1 MHKYVGVAKEL
12 NIINFLDV
20 DLVGYGHLVKK
31 INQGD
36 NFRFP
41 VGKNG
46 KLGNKINISSSQTG
60 TILWDVEYF
69 VPNSTYNS
77 YTSPLSYVNSNEY
90 WTVSAPSGSQ
100 ANMNLDWD
108 AESDL
113 TPLSTQNGVSDMRV
127 AKYNTGTLTWEEVSS
142 SASGSNSTGT
152 VSTSSRITI
161 PTAGSDNYTTACI
174 NKLQSEKFK
183 YNENF
188 VMKIMRFLLPA
199 QRDNELSLGYL
210 IDTVGISNKHIEWIA
225 VRPDTLINEVEVS
238 EYIVHPSPIR
248 SPIFDAG
255 KTSRINVADF
265 MVSLLKDEELWEKWK
280 YKTPVIYNIES
291 NK

>member
-1 MHKYVGVAKEL
+1 MKVLVLGANGSTGFNVVTQLLKQG
-12 NIINFLDV
+12 INVKALTRNVEIFDSIKNREHIEVLKASILEIDNQMLKQYLSDV
-20 DLVGYGHLVKK
+20 DAVISCLGHNITLKGIFGKPYTLVVDAL
-31 INQGD
+31 I
-36 NFRFP
+36 R
-41 VGKNG
+41 
-46 KLGNKINISSSQTG
+46 I
-60 TILWDVEYF
+60 
-69 VPNSTYNS
+69 
-77 YTSPLSYVNSNEY
+77 VNSFNENNKNKTIKII
-90 WTVSAPSGSQ
+90 W
-100 ANMNLDWD
+100 MN
-108 AESDL
+108 
-113 TPLSTQNGVSDMRV
+113 
-127 AKYNTGTLTWEEVSS
+127 
-142 SASGSNSTGT
+142 
-152 VSTSSRITI
+152 
-161 PTAGSDNYTTACI
+161 TTACI

-188 VMKIMRFLLPA
+188 VMKIMRFLLPP